1 MGAEEAIHKLLT
13 TLSTCADIEKACDA
27 ARRAVEQSAT
37 PHSCDVEAVRRGA
50 AKFVEAPPSA
60 PRRVAIEDLRRRL
73 LHEEPEPR
81 PRLGSEDRR
90 AAAAAEPLRSATTLE
105 LRWLEEAG
113 ASSCDASAR
122 DAEAAAAAAALAR
135 LGEGAAA
142 GGRCRDR
149 GVLVKTVKNDFW
161 VQFCN
166 GLDRGD
172 RTPCSLPPPRAVGMR
187 LFGRVWAQSCGVVF
201 DRSALKLGD
210 DAWCWPSG
218 FFAKTEFGV
227 GKGDEERSSFV
238 DEELR
243 ANAVPLRVL
252 EAMAARREY
261 AHFGEIKVA
270 DVAPYNEV
278 LARGARSAV
287 VAVFART
294 RQAQHLLLAMAV
306 RDLLGRGAE
315 SRLPILVLDASG
327 SDEPAELT
335 LAAQAGLLRRVAAAD
350 DDRSFAVHRSAPVLR
365 DLGPF
370 DLARSDLLRVHGRV
384 GLGDAALRAALRDD
398 DGRRDGAYQALDM
411 ALRAGN
417 AGAAKAVALAVGADL
432 AGLLPSRPADVALP
446 APAGDLGDDCLRAA
460 GAVTA
465 LGALAGGRLARR
477 ATDAVRLL
485 DDWLERAESSF
496 AFRISSYRDAS
507 AKANATTQF
516 TAFAGR
522 KAVSNRRAFRDALA
536 PLAEESGDVRKGLA
550 ALSSLVAA
558 CRTPNLRL
566 ELLQFVLGL
575 DDADAWTRDRLLGA
589 LELAQQAV
597 DDGAPLAPRKRVS
610 FATRDTSNG
619 TRPPKADYAPPP
631 LERQLHVA

>member
-1 MGAEEAIHKLLT
+1 MTANKALCNTIMIEPGWRFDDCAKTVLDAVVARPAHSSMWTSYTWLLLVRDPLERPGESYYILT
-13 TLSTCADIEKACDA
+13 ELVGVRTVDRKHNARPKGGPLSVAPVRGEWAYAKARGYDLSLED
-27 ARRAVEQSAT
+27 RRLLRLAN
-37 PHSCDVEAVRRGA
+37 AVRSGA

-90 AAAAAEPLRSATTLE
+90 PAAAAGPLRSATTLE

-122 DAEAAAAAAALAR
+122 DAAAAAAAALAR

-142 GGRCRDR
+142 GGGARPR
-149 GVLVKTVKNDFW
+149 LVKTVKNDFW

-210 DAWCWPSG
+210 DA
-218 FFAKTEFGV
+218 A
-227 GKGDEERSSFV
+227 
-238 DEELR
+238 
-243 ANAVPLRVL
+243 
-252 EAMAARREY
+252 
-261 AHFGEIKVA
+261 
-270 DVAPYNEV
+270 V
-278 LARGARSAV
+278 LA
-287 VAVFART
+287 
-294 RQAQHLLLAMAV
+294 AQHLLLAMAV

-370 DLARSDLLRVHGRV
+370 DLARSRSAPSTTAPPR
-384 GLGDAALRAALRDD
+384 RAA
-398 DGRRDGAYQALDM
+398 
-411 ALRAGN
+411 
-417 AGAAKAVALAVGADL
+417 
-432 AGLLPSRPADVALP
+432 
-446 APAGDLGDDCLRAA
+446 
-460 GAVTA
+460 
-465 LGALAGGRLARR
+465 
-477 ATDAVRLL
+477 
-485 DDWLERAESSF
+485 
-496 AFRISSYRDAS
+496 
-507 AKANATTQF
+507 
-516 TAFAGR
+516 
-522 KAVSNRRAFRDALA
+522 
-536 PLAEESGDVRKGLA
+536 
-550 ALSSLVAA
+550 
-558 CRTPNLRL
+558 
-566 ELLQFVLGL
+566 
-575 DDADAWTRDRLLGA
+575 
-589 LELAQQAV
+589 
-597 DDGAPLAPRKRVS
+597 VS

-619 TRPPKADYAPPP
+619 TRPPKADYAPRP

>member
-1 MGAEEAIHKLLT
+1 MHVMKAGGTALCKSACQQFNGKHTNYNCRLDAPIALDYLKALDGHEPTLNGKKRVWKCPSVVGPNVTAERTSQAMTANKALCNTIMIEPGWRFDDCAKTVLDAVVARPAHSSMWTSYTWLL
-13 TLSTCADIEKACDA
+13 LVRDPLE
-27 ARRAVEQSAT
+27 
-37 PHSCDVEAVRRGA
+37 SCDVEAVRRGA

-161 VQFCN
+161 
-166 GLDRGD
+166 
-172 RTPCSLPPPRAVGMR
+172 
-187 LFGRVWAQSCGVVF
+187 SCGVVF

-432 AGLLPSRPADVALP
+432 AGLLPS
-446 APAGDLGDDCLRAA
+446 
-460 GAVTA
+460 
-465 LGALAGGRLARR
+465 
-477 ATDAVRLL
+477 
-485 DDWLERAESSF
+485 
-496 AFRISSYRDAS
+496 YRDAS

-575 DDADAWTRDRLLGA
+575 DDADAWTRDRLLGPWSSRS
-589 LELAQQAV
+589 
-597 DDGAPLAPRKRVS
+597 APSTTAPPRAAS
-610 FATRDTSNG
+610 FATRTSNG